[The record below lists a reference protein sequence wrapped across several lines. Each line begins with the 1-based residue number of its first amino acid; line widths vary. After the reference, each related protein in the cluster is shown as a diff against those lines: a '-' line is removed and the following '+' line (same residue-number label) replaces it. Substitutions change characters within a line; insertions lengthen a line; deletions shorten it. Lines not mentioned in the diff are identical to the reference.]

1 MISALQHPN
10 LVKLFG
16 CSVEGNQLMVIYEYM
31 KNNSLA
37 SALFGKGGMKMN
49 LDWPTRY
56 KIIQDVA
63 RGLAY
68 LHEESIIKIVHRD
81 IKASNILLDKN
92 LNAKISDFGLAK
104 LNEEEDT
111 HISTRIAGTV
121 GYMAPEYAMRGYLT
135 EKADVYSFG
144 IVVLEIL
151 SGKSNA
157 GGFIP
162 KEDCFCLLDWANV
175 LRERKNTI
183 QLIDPI
189 INQYIKET
197 HQMLNLVFWCTNQSP
212 SLRPLM
218 STIVSM
224 LEGNASLPTAPMKD
238 ERTEGTSES
247 YNAFEDNCNENQLLE
262 APCLWSTFSS
272 MLREEEYKEDDDF

>member
-1 MISALQHPN
+1 MELFIIS
-10 LVKLFG
+10 FR
-16 CSVEGNQLMVIYEYM
+16 S
-31 KNNSLA
+31 S
-37 SALFGKGGMKMN
+37 S
-49 LDWPTRY
+49 
-56 KIIQDVA
+56 
-63 RGLAY
+63 
-68 LHEESIIKIVHRD
+68 
-81 IKASNILLDKN
+81 
-92 LNAKISDFGLAK
+92 
-104 LNEEEDT
+104 
-111 HISTRIAGTV
+111 

-162 KEDCFCLLDWANV
+162 KEDCFCLLDWVCQIIDNQITDYKFLFISLLKLMQANV